1 MAAFALPARAEMQFP
16 LYENLAPETKTVWG
30 YTVEKFVGHNWH
42 NAMFRL
48 VIPPKAAKS
57 YQGARLYL
65 KNRQGKTL
73 AEVNTGLSKAEDG
86 SLSINIEL
94 FEGFG
99 SAELIIYTNRLP
111 EAPFLG
117 DFGGFTF
124 VIPTEP

>member
-1 MAAFALPARAEMQFP
+1 MQFP
-16 LYENLAPETKTVWG
+16 DYESLSPEVKTAWG
-30 YTVEKFVGHNWH
+30 YTVQKFVGNNWH
-42 NAMFRL
+42 NAIFQL

-57 YQGARLYL
+57 CHGARLYL

-86 SLSINIEL
+86 SLSISIEL

-99 SAELIIYTNRLP
+99 SAELIIYTDRVP
-111 EAPFLG
+111 ESPFLG

-124 VIPTEP
+124 VIPTKP